1 MDLILKQAAEAILKS
16 QRLIV
21 TTHVHPDGDAIGSS
35 TALYLALKELGKSVL
50 LVLDDS
56 VPESFYFL
64 KGSRDFILP
73 EDTQFG
79 EDVTLILLDC
89 ADVRRAGEKIY
100 KVISQCGTI
109 INIDHHE
116 GNNNYGTINCID
128 IEAAAT
134 GEIVYKLLKL
144 FTNNIN
150 DDIAN
155 ALYTALTTD
164 TGSFMYD
171 NTTEKS
177 FLLARELVLLGASI
191 SKIRTNIW
199 ESKSEDSLRLMAD
212 ILATLTV
219 TYNSKVSYIV
229 ATKEILTKYNVHS
242 SELEGIINYPKSII
256 GVAVAIFFKEISDK
270 EVRVSFRAKDEVDV
284 RTIANRF
291 GGGGHKKAAGCSIN
305 LPLETAIYEVLDYVE
320 SYIK

>member
-1 MDLILKQAAEAILKS
+1 
-16 QRLIV
+16 
-21 TTHVHPDGDAIGSS
+21 
-35 TALYLALKELGKSVL
+35 
-50 LVLDDS
+50 
-56 VPESFYFL
+56 
-64 KGSRDFILP
+64 
-73 EDTQFG
+73 
-79 EDVTLILLDC
+79 
-89 ADVRRAGEKIY
+89 
-100 KVISQCGTI
+100 
-109 INIDHHE
+109 
-116 GNNNYGTINCID
+116 
-128 IEAAAT
+128 
-134 GEIVYKLLKL
+134 L